1 MNVRWGLSELP
12 GLLAELGIA
21 RPLLLTTARWAGWAE
36 TGLPVAIPAERR
48 WTGVQGH
55 APPAAIAEATERAA
69 ATGAD
74 GLLPLGGGSAIDTA
88 KAVSVATGLPV
99 CSVPTTYG
107 GAEWT
112 TGYGSRD
119 PATRTKSGA
128 SGARTVG
135 IVYEPLLTLGLPVE
149 ETVGSALNAL
159 NHCAEALVVA
169 RATPET
175 DADALEGA
183 RLIAAWLPRVAAAP
197 DDLDARTGLLRG
209 AAHAGAAMRAG
220 YALAHALA
228 QALGGYTGGSHG
240 GFNALALPPVLRFDA
255 PAAGPQLARLA
266 EALGVR
272 EATAE
277 GAAARVEELARLGGW
292 TGLRAL
298 GVDEADVPA
307 LAENALGRPAARHN
321 PRPATQ
327 ADVEALLREML

>member
-12 GLLAELGIA
+12 GLLAELGIE
-21 RPLLLTTARWAGWAE
+21 RPLLLTTARWAG
-36 TGLPVAIPAERR
+36 TPLPVAIPAERCWAR
-48 WTGVQGH
+48 VQGH
-55 APPAAIAEATERAA
+55 APPASIAEATGLVE

-88 KAVSVATGLPV
+88 KAVSSATGLPV
-99 CSVPTTYG
+99 CSVPTTYS

-119 PATRTKSGA
+119 PETRTKSGKG
-128 SGARTVG
+128 GARTVG
-135 IVYEPLLTLGLPVE
+135 IVYEPALTLGLPVAE
-149 ETVGSALNAL
+149 SVGTALNAL
-159 NHCAEALVVA
+159 NHCAEALIVA

-197 DDLDARTGLLRG
+197 DDLEARTELLRG

-240 GFNALALPPVLRFDA
+240 GFNALALPPVLRFEA
-255 PAAGPQLARLA
+255 PAAGAQLARLA
-266 EALGVR
+266 EALGAR

-277 GAAARVEELARLGGW
+277 GAAARVAELARLGGW

-298 GVDEADVPA
+298 GVTEEDVPV
-307 LAENALGRPAARHN
+307 LAEGALGRPAARLS